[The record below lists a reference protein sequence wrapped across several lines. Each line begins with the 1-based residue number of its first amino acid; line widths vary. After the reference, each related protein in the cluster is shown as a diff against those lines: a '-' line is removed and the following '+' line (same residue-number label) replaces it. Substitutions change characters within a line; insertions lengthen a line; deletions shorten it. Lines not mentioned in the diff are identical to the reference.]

1 MVQKPE
7 ESGQQDILG
16 AFWGENI
23 PFTVQERDAYQ
34 TANVVS
40 IARLYV
46 NSRIIIFT
54 PALPSAPPAPAEIQR
69 SSF

>member
-23 PFTVQERDAYQ
+23 PFTVQERYPINGQ
-34 TANVVS
+34 CG
-40 IARLYV
+40 
-46 NSRIIIFT
+46 
-54 PALPSAPPAPAEIQR
+54 
-69 SSF
+69 

>member
-16 AFWGENI
+16 AFWGENV

-40 IARLYV
+40 VCLHD
-46 NSRIIIFT
+46 FM
-54 PALPSAPPAPAEIQR
+54 
-69 SSF
+69 